1 MCRIEL
7 PSVSCG
13 VPGLCHAA
21 IGSASS
27 SHGLGI
33 VEGGSLA
40 GNESASVLSIL
51 RSRRQGLGFR
61 RMACR
66 RLVSAS
72 SGEVITTKTSLHR
85 LSGFRIGDREKL
97 KPATLVRVH
106 CHAIASFSWNRNPS
120 PAVCA
125 TYVQPCCAQTM
136 VVEPQE
142 RRRHLRLLIGVMDG
156 LRFERAKPIGRDRR
170 ITIAV
175 ASPKPQ

>member
-40 GNESASVLSIL
+40 GNESASALSIL
-51 RSRRQGLGFR
+51 RSRRQDLGFR

-85 LSGFRIGDREKL
+85 LSGFQIGDREICFL
-97 KPATLVRVH
+97 LCVCIIGLHWLLTSDMPSLPDTLPAMLMMPCFCPGWPRQ
-106 CHAIASFSWNRNPS
+106 HAHNSGQN
-120 PAVCA
+120 
-125 TYVQPCCAQTM
+125 
-136 VVEPQE
+136 
-142 RRRHLRLLIGVMDG
+142 L
-156 LRFERAKPIGRDRR
+156 
-170 ITIAV
+170 
-175 ASPKPQ
+175 

>member
-125 TYVQPCCAQTM
+125 TSASQATP
-136 VVEPQE
+136 
-142 RRRHLRLLIGVMDG
+142 G
-156 LRFERAKPIGRDRR
+156 PIAAGYRWIQRGFR
-170 ITIAV
+170 KSAPLGTLPNR
-175 ASPKPQ
+175 S